1 MTAQLYEEVV
11 LKRDLPDDGLK
22 TGDLGT
28 VVFVYDG
35 GYEVEFF
42 TAAGK
47 TRAVVTLDA
56 VDVRAIKEDEMVA
69 VRPLDA
75 VG

>member
-11 LKRDLPDDGLK
+11 LNRDLPKEGLK

-28 VVFVYDG
+28 VVHVYQG

-42 TAAGK
+42 TATGK
-47 TRAVVTLDA
+47 TRSVVTLEA
-56 VDVRAIKEDEMVA
+56 EDVRAIAENEMVA
-69 VRPLDA
+69 VRPLSA

>member
-11 LKRDLPDDGLK
+11 LSRDLPTQSLK

-28 VVFVYDG
+28 IVHVHDG

-56 VDVRAIKEDEMVA
+56 QDVRAVADNEMVA
-69 VRPLDA
+69 VRPLTA
-75 VG
+75 TG

>member
-11 LKRDLPDDGLK
+11 LNRDLPKEGLK

-28 VVFVYDG
+28 VVHVYQG

-47 TRAVVTLDA
+47 TRSVVTLEA
-56 VDVRAIKEDEMVA
+56 EDVRAIAENEMVA
-69 VRPLDA
+69 VRPLSA

>member
-1 MTAQLYEEVV
+1 MTAQLHEEVV
-11 LKRDLPDDGLK
+11 LNCDLPDEGLK
-22 TGDLGT
+22 VGDLGT
-28 VVFVYDG
+28 IVHVYDG

-47 TRAVVTLDA
+47 TRSVVTLRA
-56 VDVRAIKEDEMVA
+56 KDVRSISEDEMVA
-69 VRPLDA
+69 VRPLSA

>member
-11 LKRDLPDDGLK
+11 LNRNLPGEGLK

-28 VVFVYDG
+28 VVHIYPA

-47 TRAVVTLDA
+47 TRSVVTLNA
-56 VDVRAIKEDEMVA
+56 EDVREVAEDEMVA
-69 VRPLDA
+69 VRPLSA
-75 VG
+75 TG

>member
-11 LKRDLPDDGLK
+11 LSRDLPTQSLK

-28 VVFVYDG
+28 IVHVYDG

-56 VDVRAIKEDEMVA
+56 QDVRAVAENEMVA
-69 VRPLDA
+69 VRPLTA
-75 VG
+75 TG

>member
-11 LKRDLPDDGLK
+11 LERDLPAEGLK
-22 TGDLGT
+22 SGDLGT
-28 VVFVYDG
+28 IVYIYDG

-42 TAAGK
+42 TAVGK

-56 VDVRAIKEDEMVA
+56 RDVRAIAENEMVA
-69 VRPLDA
+69 VRPLTA
-75 VG
+75 TG

>member
-1 MTAQLYEEVV
+1 MTVQLYEEVV
-11 LKRDLPDDGLK
+11 LKRDLPAECLK

-28 VVFVYDG
+28 IVYIYDG

-42 TAAGK
+42 TAVGK

-56 VDVRAIKEDEMVA
+56 RDVRAVGENEMVA
-69 VRPLDA
+69 VRPLTA
-75 VG
+75 TG